1 MGVEGIFKGEVQ
13 EKTLSKTALFWHD
26 VLKSKVENVY
36 FNLVDNYKF
45 VTLELVDENGNHVMC
60 GNICSINKHSGKINT
75 CYNVNSD
82 LGFTLD
88 SYGRVF
94 ID

>member
-13 EKTLSKTALFWHD
+13 EKSE
-26 VLKSKVENVY
+26 VENVY
-36 FNLVDNYKF
+36 FNLVDNGEF

-60 GNICSINKHSGKINT
+60 GNICNISKNSGRIET
-75 CYNVNSD
+75 CCFVNRE

-88 SYGRVF
+88 SYGRVI

>member
-1 MGVEGIFKGEVQ
+1 MGVEGIYTGEIQ
-13 EKTLSKTALFWHD
+13 E
-26 VLKSKVENVY
+26 KSKVENVY
-36 FNLVDNYKF
+36 FNLVDNGKS

-60 GNICSINKHSGKINT
+60 SNICSISKKSGRINI
-75 CYNVNSD
+75 CEYVNHE

-88 SYGRVF
+88 SYGRVI

>member
-13 EKTLSKTALFWHD
+13 M
-26 VLKSKVENVY
+26 KSKVENVY
-36 FNLVDNYKF
+36 FNLVDNGES
-45 VTLELVDENGNHVMC
+45 VTLELVDENGNHVTY
-60 GNICSINKHSGKINT
+60 GNICSIDKYSGRIFSMR
-75 CYNVNSD
+75 NVNRE

-88 SYGRVF
+88 SYGRVI

>member
-1 MGVEGIFKGEVQ
+1 MGVEGIFKDEVQ
-13 EKTLSKTALFWHD
+13 
-26 VLKSKVENVY
+26 VKSKVVNVY
-36 FNLVDNYKF
+36 FNLVDNDES

-60 GNICSINKHSGKINT
+60 SNICNISKNSGRINI
-75 CYNVNSD
+75 CEYVNHE

-88 SYGRVF
+88 SYGRVI

>member
-1 MGVEGIFKGEVQ
+1 MGVEGIFKGEV
-13 EKTLSKTALFWHD
+13 
-26 VLKSKVENVY
+26 ENVY
-36 FNLVDNYKF
+36 FNLVDNGEF

-60 GNICSINKHSGKINT
+60 GNICNISKNSGRIET
-75 CYNVNSD
+75 CCFVNRE

-88 SYGRVF
+88 SYGRVI

>member
-13 EKTLSKTALFWHD
+13 EK
-26 VLKSKVENVY
+26 SKVENVY
-36 FNLVDNYKF
+36 FNLVDNDEF

-60 GNICSINKHSGKINT
+60 SNICNIGKNSGRIIFMS
-75 CYNVNSD
+75 NVTRA

-88 SYGRVF
+88 SYGRV
-94 ID
+94 IVD

>member
-13 EKTLSKTALFWHD
+13 EK
-26 VLKSKVENVY
+26 SKVENVY
-36 FNLVDNYKF
+36 FNLVDNSEY

-60 GNICSINKHSGKINT
+60 GNICNINKNSGRINK
-75 CYNVNSD
+75 CRNVNRE

-88 SYGRVF
+88 SYGRV
-94 ID
+94 IVD

>member
-13 EKTLSKTALFWHD
+13 EKSE
-26 VLKSKVENVY
+26 VENVY
-36 FNLVDNYKF
+36 FNLVDNDEF

-60 GNICSINKHSGKINT
+60 GNICNINKNSGRINT
-75 CYNVNSD
+75 CCNVD
-82 LGFTLD
+82 RELGFILD
-88 SYGRVF
+88 SNGRVI